1 MEKKPVEVIA
11 DDGHGNE
18 IHFRVDNELAE
29 RMGLL
34 TPPPPMSVINMETG
48 RHEEFR
54 GESND

>member
-34 TPPPPMSVINMETG
+34 TPPPPISIINVETG

-54 GESND
+54 GRV